1 MSSLRPR
8 VLHIHFGNDGG
19 AERFFASL
27 AQALGDRSV
36 EQRFIIRPNRA
47 WRGEIE
53 GLGQLI
59 EKHYRPLSPFSL
71 LLKKR
76 LRCMVREWRPNAIM
90 AWMPRAAR
98 LLPDWPE
105 AVKFTRLGDFPTK
118 LKYFARCDVLVG
130 NSPGISDRCKSLG
143 WAGPVRTIT
152 NFPPE
157 VTPQPVNRRELDTPE
172 DAFVI
177 SGAARFVPRKGVD
190 LLIRAA
196 ARVPHAWLWLLGDGH
211 ERGILEA
218 LVREVGIENR
228 TRFTGWIQEPIHHIA
243 ATDVF
248 AMPSRH
254 EPLGNVILEAW
265 QAGVPVVATRSEG
278 PSWYMNDEQNGLLI
292 DIDDLDSCVDALTR
306 LRDQPS
312 LAQAL
317 IVGGHEKL
325 ENTFNRDRIVDQY
338 MDLIAGN
345 LAPGTR
351 RDD

>member
-190 LLIRAA
+190 LLIPGGGESSTRLAVA
-196 ARVPHAWLWLLGDGH
+196 SRRWA
-211 ERGILEA
+211 
-218 LVREVGIENR
+218 R
-228 TRFTGWIQEPIHHIA
+228 TRHIGSA
-243 ATDVF
+243 C
-248 AMPSRH
+248 SRGRNRK
-254 EPLGNVILEAW
+254 PYAVY
-265 QAGVPVVATRSEG
+265 R
-278 PSWYMNDEQNGLLI
+278 
-292 DIDDLDSCVDALTR
+292 LDSRADPPHSRNRC
-306 LRDQPS
+306 LRNAVAPRTS
-312 LAQAL
+312 R
-317 IVGGHEKL
+317 K
-325 ENTFNRDRIVDQY
+325 RDS
-338 MDLIAGN
+338 
-345 LAPGTR
+345 
-351 RDD
+351 